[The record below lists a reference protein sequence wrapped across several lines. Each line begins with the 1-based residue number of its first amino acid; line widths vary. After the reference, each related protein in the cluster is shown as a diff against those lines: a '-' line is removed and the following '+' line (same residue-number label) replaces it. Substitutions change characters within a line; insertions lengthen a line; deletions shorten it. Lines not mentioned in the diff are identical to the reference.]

1 MIIRNLKSAVLKV
14 AALSVFAQINAAS
27 AKEIE
32 LNCKTTSGT
41 SVPFQIITSPP
52 SIKDT
57 RDGERYDIVVFS
69 QSKLVFKKKISINL
83 GATYY
88 DTEFLHTINRS
99 NLDYQVSIRTYTNS
113 DKLKSSS
120 TDGTFI
126 GKCVVNPKKPVIF

>member
-1 MIIRNLKSAVLKV
+1 MRNLKSAALKV
-14 AALSVFAQINAAS
+14 AALSVFAQITAAS

-41 SVPFQIITSPP
+41 SVPYQIVTSPP

-57 RDGERYDIVVFS
+57 RDGERYEIVVFS